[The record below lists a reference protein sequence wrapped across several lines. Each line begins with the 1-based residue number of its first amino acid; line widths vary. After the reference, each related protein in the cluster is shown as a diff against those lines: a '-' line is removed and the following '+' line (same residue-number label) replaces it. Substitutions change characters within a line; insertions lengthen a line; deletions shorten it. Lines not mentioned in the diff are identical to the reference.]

1 MAPPLLDEVEDQIRL
16 VIHDLYKIQASAH
29 GFQGPET
36 SRALQD
42 HIKTLTSHLR
52 VLARTASPLPIQIPP
67 EIIAYVDE
75 GRNPDIYTREFVELA
90 QKGNQYL
97 KGKSEA
103 FTSFRNA
110 LAREIEGALPELK
123 PDVDRVIQET
133 GGK

>member
-1 MAPPLLDEVEDQIRL
+1 MAPPSLDDVEEQIRL

-29 GFQGPET
+29 GFQDPET

-42 HIKTLTSHLR
+42 HIKTLTNHLR
-52 VLARTASPLPIQIPP
+52 VLIQTATPLPTQIPP

-90 QKGNQYL
+90 QRGNQYL

-103 FTSFRNA
+103 FKNFRDA
-110 LAREIEGALPELK
+110 LAREIMGAM
-123 PDVDRVIQET
+123 PDTKEEVERVVQET
-133 GGK
+133 GGR